1 MVQIT
6 TKKGM
11 FVMKKL
17 LSGIAVIGALF
28 IALSISNVIAGTFT
42 ILTEDYAPF
51 NYTQEGEL
59 TGLSTEV
66 MYEILERVKH
76 PRNIKVM
83 PWSEAYQQT
92 MQNSGCVLYSM
103 VRTKEREN
111 NFKWVGPVAPD
122 RLVLYVKKGST
133 LKISS
138 LDDARKVNK
147 IGTYKDSVAEQ
158 FLKQKGFKNIV
169 SVIDDKENISKL
181 LTGKIDLWIAGELQ
195 GIHQVKACK
204 SDPADLQKVFTVK
217 DTQLYIAFNKATP
230 DEEIN
235 KWQKALDE
243 LKATGIY
250 QKIVSK
256 YL

>member
-1 MVQIT
+1 
-6 TKKGM
+6 
-11 FVMKKL
+11 MKKL
-17 LSGIAVIGALF
+17 VSVLATISVLC
-28 IALSISNVIAGTFT
+28 IALSVSNAVAETFT

-76 PRNIKVM
+76 PKKIKMMV
-83 PWSEAYQQT
+83 WSEAYQQT
-92 MQNSGCVLYSM
+92 MQNPGCVLYSM

-111 NFKWVGPVAPD
+111 SFKWVGPVAPD
-122 RLVLYVKKGST
+122 RLVLYAKKGST
-133 LKISS
+133 LKIDS
-138 LDDARKVNK
+138 LDDARKVAR

-158 FLKQKGFKNIV
+158 FLKKEGFTNLV
-169 SVIDDKENISKL
+169 SVTDDKENISKL
-181 LTGKIDLWIAGELQ
+181 LKGKIDLWIAGELQ
-195 GIHQVKACK
+195 GIHQVKASK
-204 SDPADLQKVFTVK
+204 SDPADLLKVFDVQ

-230 DEEIN
+230 DEEIA

-243 LKATGIY
+243 LKATGVY
-250 QKIVSK
+250 QKIISR